1 MLSARVARDRVAD
14 VAAERVGPIGGREAV
29 SDSVVHFIQR
39 KNTDRPERSR
49 SGPGVAFA
57 AMRWE
62 RGLVG
67 ANPQKV
73 TETLFRRGPAQTET
87 LATQGVEC
95 STKGVVL

>member
-29 SDSVVHFIQR
+29 SDSVAHFIQR

-62 RGLVG
+62 RGLVW
-67 ANPQKV
+67 ANTKKV
-73 TETLFRRGPAQTET
+73 AETLFRGGPAETEA
-87 LATQGVEC
+87 LATQRMEC
-95 STKGVVL
+95 GTKGVVL